1 MGNKQR
7 PVTVEASKDSNGKI
21 TFEMLEKGKKTGTLT
36 FDKDKDKM
44 KKKDNY
50 DIHFDLVNQDGLNLE
65 FLQDSQNVQNV
76 MWVAKG
82 TATAPPACPPSQ
94 TSDPEFTVTSVTA
107 STLDVTNTDQD
118 QCMYKFA
125 LNFIDTGNGNK
136 AEQFD
141 PIYDNKNGG
150 INRSI
155 LSNAVVVGGLVAAA
169 CLVAIVAMERVGW
182 LG

>member
-1 MGNKQR
+1 MGNK
-7 PVTVEASKDSNGKI
+7 PYGVTIEAYKDSNGKI
-21 TFEMLEKGKKTGTLT
+21 AFHMLKKGEKPGTLT
-36 FDKDKDKM
+36 FDKNKDKM
-44 KKKDNY
+44 KKSDNY
-50 DIHFDLVNQDGLNLE
+50 DIHFDLVNQDGLKLE
-65 FLQDSQNVQNV
+65 FLQDTQDVQNV

-82 TATAPPACPPSQ
+82 SATAPPACPQSQ
-94 TSDPEFTVTSVTA
+94 ASDPEFTVTSVTA
-107 STLDVTNTDQD
+107 NTLDVTNTDLNS
-118 QCMYKFA
+118 CMYKFA

-150 INRSI
+150 SRSVV
-155 LSNAVVVGGLVAAA
+155 SNAVVVGGLVAAA